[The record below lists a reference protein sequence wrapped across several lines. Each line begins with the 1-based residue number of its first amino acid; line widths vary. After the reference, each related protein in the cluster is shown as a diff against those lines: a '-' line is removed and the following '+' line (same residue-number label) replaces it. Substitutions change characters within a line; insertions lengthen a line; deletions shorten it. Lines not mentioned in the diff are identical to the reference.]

1 MSKPDPNLEPN
12 SKEDH
17 EIPTQDPNEP
27 ELLVSRDSEVI
38 EGELVEEVEGESA
51 IEEVS
56 PFQRGLIKAGLI
68 ANDVDLFDVVATDG
82 PSYELDEMSIESVVD
97 LCEYLEKESIRWV
110 IDHAGQMFIH
120 RNDERRADEAF
131 DAVFGPEDL

>member
-1 MSKPDPNLEPN
+1 MSKPDPNLEP
-12 SKEDH
+12 SSEEDH
-17 EIPTQDPNEP
+17 EIPTQDPNES

-110 IDHAGQMFIH
+110 IDHARQMFIH